1 MAKKNNKSGF
11 QTSIPQGNVYVQS
24 IEEVMPNSMLPYAE
38 FVILDRALPRVEDGL
53 KPVQR
58 RILYT
63 MIEMGLTPDKP
74 HKKSAR
80 IVGDCMGKYHPHGDS
95 SVYDAMVRM
104 AQPFNMRMTLV
115 NGHGNFGSVDGDPA
129 AAMRYTEA
137 RLEPLALEL
146 LKDLDKETVPFSFNF
161 DDSLLEPDIL
171 PGRYPN
177 LLVNGANGIAVGLA
191 TNIPTHNLGEVID
204 GCCAY
209 IDNPKITLKEMMK
222 IIPGPDFSTGGY
234 IISNEL
240 KQAYETG
247 KGRITLRAK
256 YSVEQGEYGKKLI
269 VITELPY
276 QTNKAELL
284 RKIMLL
290 REDKKDLLSGIA
302 EIVDESD
309 RSGMRAVISVKKDA
323 DVDTILNYLLKY
335 TDLECTFGINMVAI
349 AGGKPRQ
356 LGLLDI
362 LHYYTNY
369 QRQVVLRRTKFELR
383 EAKERCHILEGLI
396 IGVHNVDEVV
406 KIIKKSE
413 STPDARKKLMERFG
427 LSERQA
433 QAILDLRLARLAK
446 LEVAKLE
453 AELAALKKRIAEL
466 ERIIADKSLQWK
478 LVKEEMLEIKKKY
491 PSPRK
496 SVICESADKINIRRA
511 DIKRVVP
518 NWTVCLTAA
527 GTVKFL
533 EQEEFDEHAKK
544 KIGANANLS
553 ALHVQAI
560 NCASDAGVWLFTDLG
575 NCVKVNLEN
584 VEPQEYRSAGV
595 KLESLA
601 DGVEKGE
608 RPVKIFAHADKQ
620 EGDLLFFTRGGVVK
634 RTPWSEY
641 ELNKSYFPAVKLK
654 NGDRVLNVE
663 NFNPDEYYTMLFVTK
678 NALCLNAD
686 KESVPSQGRV
696 SGGVR
701 GIGLNDGD
709 EVLFATQQNGEGEV
723 IVVTTVGG
731 FKRVISSLFDPH
743 GRGSKGMMIADM
755 KGKGEVLFADYV
767 TIPYSLA
774 VVSSAKTVV
783 ELDTEKIPIEN
794 RVARGKTIE
803 GISDVQAVYA
813 IKHKSEYSD
822 GNRQLKF

>member
-1 MAKKNNKSGF
+1 
-11 QTSIPQGNVYVQS
+11 
-24 IEEVMPNSMLPYAE
+24 
-38 FVILDRALPRVEDGL
+38 
-53 KPVQR
+53 
-58 RILYT
+58 
-63 MIEMGLTPDKP
+63 
-74 HKKSAR
+74 
-80 IVGDCMGKYHPHGDS
+80 
-95 SVYDAMVRM
+95 
-104 AQPFNMRMTLV
+104 
-115 NGHGNFGSVDGDPA
+115 
-129 AAMRYTEA
+129 
-137 RLEPLALEL
+137 
-146 LKDLDKETVPFSFNF
+146 
-161 DDSLLEPDIL
+161 
-171 PGRYPN
+171 
-177 LLVNGANGIAVGLA
+177 
-191 TNIPTHNLGEVID
+191 
-204 GCCAY
+204 
-209 IDNPKITLKEMMK
+209 
-222 IIPGPDFSTGGY
+222 
-234 IISNEL
+234 
-240 KQAYETG
+240 
-247 KGRITLRAK
+247 
-256 YSVEQGEYGKKLI
+256 
-269 VITELPY
+269 
-276 QTNKAELL
+276 
-284 RKIMLL
+284 
-290 REDKKDLLSGIA
+290 
-302 EIVDESD
+302 
-309 RSGMRAVISVKKDA
+309 
-323 DVDTILNYLLKY
+323 
-335 TDLECTFGINMVAI
+335 
-349 AGGKPRQ
+349 
-356 LGLLDI
+356 
-362 LHYYTNY
+362 
-369 QRQVVLRRTKFELR
+369 
-383 EAKERCHILEGLI
+383 
-396 IGVHNVDEVV
+396 
-406 KIIKKSE
+406 
-413 STPDARKKLMERFG
+413 
-427 LSERQA
+427 
-433 QAILDLRLARLAK
+433 
-446 LEVAKLE
+446 
-453 AELAALKKRIAEL
+453 
-466 ERIIADKSLQWK
+466 
-478 LVKEEMLEIKKKY
+478 MLEIKKKY

-794 RVARGKTIE
+794 RVARGKAIE